1 MNISTLPVAERPDA
15 SSVYQVPA
23 HFRALPL
30 NVGTRA
36 SPLALAQTR
45 NVIAMLQTI
54 CPALAGANTAEI
66 QIRTTGDSSQASGCR
81 LADIGGKGLFSKEID
96 EAMLAGRIDIAVHS
110 LKDLETVMRPGIV
123 LGCVLKRED
132 ARDVLILGPSC
143 GTPDPW
149 NPWACLPQNAVI
161 GTASVRRQAQLLH
174 ARPDLTCAVIRG
186 NVATRLDK
194 VEHGTT
200 TATLLAYAGLR
211 RLGLAEHASLIIH
224 PEFMVPAAGQGI
236 VGITVREDDTQMR
249 EMLAAIEDREARAC
263 AEAERGILQHP
274 HRRLRPHHR
283 GRPTAPDRP
292 DRQRGWQLHGQT
304 TPVRRDGRCRA
315 DWPGTGCRIKGK
327 GAGGGVCLSKRSR
340 FFEKKRRKKLLVIW
354 AAAVAA
360 PRSRLTKVFLLLFL
374 QKKKYFRV
382 MDNSIM
388 ATVIEVTTADL
399 PAELARRGIGSDER
413 VIVTIEPAGELLPG
427 RRESRMRVVAAGL
440 TDADIDR
447 LIKDAQRD
455 VTLPV

>member
-1 MNISTLPVAERPDA
+1 MNISTLPVAERPDF

-45 NVIAMLQTI
+45 NVIAQLQKI

-149 NPWACLPQNAVI
+149 NPWACLPQNAII

-194 VEHGTT
+194 VEHGST

-249 EMLAAIEDREARAC
+249 ELLAAIEDSDARAC
-263 AEAERGILQHP
+263 AAAERGMLAVLDGSCNTPIGAYA
-274 HRRLRPHHR
+274 RI
-283 GRPTAPDRP
+283 TAD
-292 DRQRGWQLHGQT
+292 GQLHLTGLLAST
-304 TPVRRDGRCRA
+304 DGSFMIKQRLCGAMA
-315 DWPGTGCRIKGK
+315 DAARIGEEL
-327 GAGGGVCLSKRSR
+327 GAELKA
-340 FFEKKRRKKLLVIW
+340 K
-354 AAAVAA
+354 APAAVF
-360 PRSRLTKVFLLLFL
+360 V
-374 QKKKYFRV
+374 
-382 MDNSIM
+382 
-388 ATVIEVTTADL
+388 
-399 PAELARRGIGSDER
+399 
-413 VIVTIEPAGELLPG
+413 
-427 RRESRMRVVAAGL
+427 
-440 TDADIDR
+440 
-447 LIKDAQRD
+447 
-455 VTLPV
+455 